1 MAEEKP
7 RFDRPLSPHLEI
19 YRPEATM
26 VMSILHR
33 ITGTALYLGTVL
45 LAAWLLALASGPQ
58 AYDWMQWFWGSI
70 LGRLILLG
78 FTWAL
83 LHHMLGGVRHLVWD
97 TGRGFRREERFFMAR
112 ATLAGSLA
120 LTLVVWITAYLVR

>member
-1 MAEEKP
+1 MADPQP
-7 RFDRPLSPHLEI
+7 RFERPLSPHLEI
-19 YRPEATM
+19 YRPQATM

-33 ITGTALYLGTVL
+33 ITGSALYLGTVL
-45 LAAWLLALASGPQ
+45 LAAWLLALASGEA
-58 AYDWMQWFWGSI
+58 AYAWMQWFWSSI

-83 LHHMLGGVRHLVWD
+83 LHHTLGGVRHLVWD
-97 TGRGFRREERFFMAR
+97 TGRGFQREQRFFMAR

-120 LTLVVWITAYLVR
+120 LTLVVWATAYLVR

>member
-1 MAEEKP
+1 MADKKP

-33 ITGTALYLGTVL
+33 ITGAALYLGTVL

-83 LHHMLGGVRHLVWD
+83 LHHTLGGVRHLVWD
-97 TGRGFRREERFFMAR
+97 TGHGFRREERFFMAR

-120 LTLVVWITAYLVR
+120 LTLVVWIVAYLVR